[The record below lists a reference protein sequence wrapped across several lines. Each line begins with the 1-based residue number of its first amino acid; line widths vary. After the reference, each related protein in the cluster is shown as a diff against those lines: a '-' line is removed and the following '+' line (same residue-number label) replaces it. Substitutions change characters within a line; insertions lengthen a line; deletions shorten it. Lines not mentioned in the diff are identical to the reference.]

1 MKLLF
6 DFFPIILFF
15 VTFKLYDDQR
25 EGVLAA
31 TAVVIVA
38 TIVQVAITWA
48 WKRRVERMHLITLAL
63 VCLFGGATLVLKDD
77 VFIKWKPTVANW
89 LFALVFLGSQFVGRA
104 NICKRIMASAV
115 QLPEAIWTRLNL
127 LWVGFFVLLGVLNLY
142 VVYRFDTE
150 TWVNFKLFGMLGL
163 TVVFLVAQGLYI
175 GRHALPEEASEE
187 TE

>member
-15 VTFKLYDDQR
+15 ITFKMYADPR

-38 TIVQVAITWA
+38 TIVQVAATWA

-63 VCLFGGATLVLKDD
+63 VCVFGGATLLLQDEL
-77 VFIKWKPTVANW
+77 FIKWKPTVANW
-89 LFALVFLGSQFVGRA
+89 LFALVFLGSQFIGRA
-104 NICKRIMASAV
+104 SISQRVMENAV
-115 QLPEAIWTRLNL
+115 QLPATIWTRVNL
-127 LWVGFFVLLGVLNLY
+127 LWVGFFAFLGVLNLY
-142 VVYRFDTE
+142 VVYSFDTE

-163 TVVFLVAQGLYI
+163 TVLFLIAQGFYI
-175 GRHALPEEASEE
+175 SRHALPEEPGEE
-187 TE
+187 AK

>member
-6 DFFPIILFF
+6 DFFPIALFF

-38 TIVQVAITWA
+38 TLVQVGITWA

-63 VCLFGGATLVLKDD
+63 VVLFGGATLVLQDEL
-77 VFIKWKPTVANW
+77 FIKWKPTVANW
-89 LFALVFLGSQFVGRA
+89 LFALVFLGSEFIGRA
-104 NICKRIMASAV
+104 NIVA
-115 QLPEAIWTRLNL
+115 
-127 LWVGFFVLLGVLNLY
+127 LGVANLY

-163 TVVFLVAQGLYI
+163 TFAFLVIQGFYI
-175 GRHALPEEASEE
+175 ARHALPEPDEEEAQ
-187 TE
+187 

>member
-6 DFFPIILFF
+6 DFFPIILF
-15 VTFKLYDDQR
+15 KLYDEPR

-38 TIVQVAITWA
+38 TVVQVAITWA
-48 WKRRVERMHLITLAL
+48 WKRRIEKMHLITLAL
-63 VCLFGGATLVLKDD
+63 VVLFGGATLVLEDEL
-77 VFIKWKPTVANW
+77 FIKWKPTVANW
-89 LFALVFLGSQFVGRA
+89 LFALAFLGSQFIGRA
-104 NICKRIMASAV
+104 NICKRIMGAAV
-115 QLPEAIWTRLNL
+115 QLPEAIWTRVNL
-127 LWVGFFVLLGVLNLY
+127 LWVGFFFFLGVLNVW
-142 VVYRFDTE
+142 VVYSFDTD

-163 TVVFLVAQGLYI
+163 TVVFLVIQGLYI